1 MTEAATPI
9 TTAPDY
15 APMFANLKES
25 FESEKT
31 MSLQWRSKQLEALER
46 MMVECEQ
53 DFLDALA
60 SDLGKHTRPA
70 SRVAVS
76 LAQQYGAT
84 IVMCH
89 ALEPVGAYGRALIET
104 YVSSEDLE
112 AVYQEGQQCV
122 LENMRERLKKF
133 TEEELAGT
141 ADMSAHVS
149 SLVVKEGLP
158 GEVIVEEAQ
167 SHGVDPVQPR

>member
-1 MTEAATPI
+1 MLP
-9 TTAPDY
+9 
-15 APMFANLKES
+15 K
-25 FESEKT
+25 FEKI
-31 MSLQWRSKQLEALER
+31 LY
-46 MMVECEQ
+46 
-53 DFLDALA
+53 A
-60 SDLGKHTRPA
+60 SDLGDQTRPA

-89 ALEPVGAYGRALIET
+89 ALEPVGSYGRALIET

-112 AVYQEGQQCV
+112 SVYQEGQQRV
-122 LENMRERLKKF
+122 LESMRERLKKF

-149 SLVVKEGLP
+149 SIVVKEGLP
-158 GEVIVEEAQ
+158 GEVIVEEAE
-167 SHGVDPVQPR
+167 SHGVDLIVVGTHRKTGALKRMLIGSTARYVTQHAACPVLVVPTE